1 MKNIKKISHYIGIA
15 FIVLCGVLALA
26 GYAMGQSYE
35 QARIK
40 QIGQR
45 QQVLHET
52 NNRYRGLIQKNSQ
65 EYELLEL
72 ERKVL
77 EVDFQ

>member
-1 MKNIKKISHYIGIA
+1 MKKITNNIIIG
-15 FIVLCGVLALA
+15 FVVIVGILALA

-35 QARIK
+35 DARIK
-40 QIGQR
+40 QIIQR
-45 QQVLHET
+45 QQVLHDT
-52 NNRYRGLIQKNSQ
+52 NNTYRGLIAKNSQ

-77 EVDFQ
+77 EVDFQSE